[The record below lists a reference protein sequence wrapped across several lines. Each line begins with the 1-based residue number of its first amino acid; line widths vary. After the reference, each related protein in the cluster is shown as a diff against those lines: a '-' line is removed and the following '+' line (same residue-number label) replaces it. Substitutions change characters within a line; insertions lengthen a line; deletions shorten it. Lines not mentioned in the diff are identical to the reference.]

1 MAQYTRKQVIE
12 EAHKLALMMA
22 NIEEIDRFKQLEA
35 KLNENQK
42 VQIMIKKIKALQKQA
57 VNFQAY
63 GKEEALK
70 KVESEIDRLQD
81 EIDSIPIVQ
90 EFKDS
95 QLVINDILQL
105 VTNTIAREVTNEVIR
120 STGGDVL
127 AGETGS
133 KVATN
138 TNSCSSH

>member
-1 MAQYTRKQVIE
+1 MAEYTRKEVIE
-12 EAHKLALMMA
+12 EAHKLANMMA

-42 VQIMIKKIKALQKQA
+42 IQIKIKKIKALQKQA

-63 GKEEALK
+63 GKHEALK
-70 KVESEIDRLQD
+70 KVEAEIDRLQD
-81 EIDSIPIVQ
+81 EIDEIPIVQ

-95 QLVINDILQL
+95 QVVINDLLQL
-105 VTNTIAREVTNEVIR
+105 VSNTIARDITNEVIR
-120 STGGDVL
+120 STDGDLL

-133 KVATN
+133 KASSS
-138 TNSCSSH
+138 SCGH